1 MLNFIFSVLLVASFV
16 LVIVTVALAI
26 SGAKKNATFQE
37 CNGRIIDFYE
47 NSSRA
52 YLDEY
57 ESVSISPVVEYTVH
71 GTRYEFVGGYYSTDM
86 KIGDDII
93 VLYDPF
99 DPADA
104 TIKSGTIFAPIIT
117 GMIAAI
123 FLILATVYFVIKSKG
138 LINKLNSEKGWN

>member
-1 MLNFIFSVLLVASFV
+1 MLDFIFGALLVASLV
-16 LVIVTVALAI
+16 LVIVTAVLAI

-47 NSSRA
+47 NSSSVH
-52 YLDEY
+52 LDEY

-71 GTRYEFVGGYYSTDM
+71 GTRYEFIGKYYSTNM
-86 KIGDDII
+86 KIGDDVA

-104 TIKSGTIFAPIIT
+104 TIKNGTIFAPIVT

-123 FLILATVYFVIKSKG
+123 VLILATVYFVIKSKG
-138 LINKLNSEKGWN
+138 MI